1 MEIKIFNFKFIFHT
15 FFATFNLSHTHI
27 QIQNNHNNNFLTN
40 GERNAHFLYIF
51 QLIPLVV
58 VIGAGAVLA
67 AGISVRL
74 LTQSPDV
81 TLARKSNP
89 EPWEKYRNKQ
99 YKVSKQR
106 YTTKY
111 KKKQQPQ
118 TLIAFL
124 SSLSSASSCTHQT

>member
-1 MEIKIFNFKFIFHT
+1 MKTIATTTTTITKRMNFNEEKT
-15 FFATFNLSHTHI
+15 LFFF
-27 QIQNNHNNNFLTN
+27 
-40 GERNAHFLYIF
+40 IF

-67 AGISVRL
+67 TGISVRL

-99 YKVSKQR
+99 YKVRDKII
-106 YTTKY
+106 
-111 KKKQQPQ
+111 QPNQ
-118 TLIAFL
+118 KIIIF
-124 SSLSSASSCTHQT
+124 

>member
-1 MEIKIFNFKFIFHT
+1 MRIFFEF
-15 FFATFNLSHTHI
+15 S
-27 QIQNNHNNNFLTN
+27 
-40 GERNAHFLYIF
+40 

-81 TLARKSNP
+81 TLARKQNP

-99 YKVSKQR
+99 YKVSKRQNK
-106 YTTKY
+106 TKH
-111 KKKQQPQ
+111 K
-118 TLIAFL
+118 
-124 SSLSSASSCTHQT
+124 